1 MYYLAI
7 SSAESSWRL
16 TYHYVNQIIA
26 LPVPNLLPIL
36 LLHNTPFIA
45 NLLRKLLLTL
55 RYTRLFLKRQSWQ
68 SLSLLKVSCLT
79 SSCLLNTMIIIIII
93 ISIFHIIF
101 FFFCFRSLG
110 LIRNMLRRITRMAL
124 FFLFF
129 FSGSTCQNN
138 SIKGGKKRCT
148 STAVS
153 LMCLNTYKKWD
164 DCSKYATD
172 NDYRNYWYTL
182 TALKYFNMLYS
193 VIISLWQV
201 YQIRKQC
208 LSHML
213 IGWFG
218 SNWQVLFASKHDCWS
233 CKYSSSCVAN
243 FWTEIKN

>member
-1 MYYLAI
+1 MYYLVI

-55 RYTRLFLKRQSWQ
+55 RYTRLFLETVLPN
-68 SLSLLKVSCLT
+68 LSLLKLSCLT

-93 ISIFHIIF
+93 ISIFYII

-110 LIRNMLRRITRMAL
+110 LMRNMLRRITRMAL
-124 FFLFF
+124 FFHFF
-129 FSGSTCQNN
+129 FGCTCQKN

-153 LMCLNTYKKWD
+153 LMCLNTY
-164 DCSKYATD
+164 
-172 NDYRNYWYTL
+172 
-182 TALKYFNMLYS
+182 
-193 VIISLWQV
+193 
-201 YQIRKQC
+201 RK
-208 LSHML
+208 MR
-213 IGWFG
+213 
-218 SNWQVLFASKHDCWS
+218 
-233 CKYSSSCVAN
+233 
-243 FWTEIKN
+243 

>member
-1 MYYLAI
+1 MYYLVI

-68 SLSLLKVSCLT
+68 SLSLLKLSCLT

-124 FFLFF
+124 FFHFF
-129 FSGSTCQNN
+129 FGCTCQKN

-148 STAVS
+148 STAMS
-153 LMCLNTYKKWD
+153 LMRLNTYRKMIWLFK
-164 DCSKYATD
+164 
-172 NDYRNYWYTL
+172 
-182 TALKYFNMLYS
+182 
-193 VIISLWQV
+193 
-201 YQIRKQC
+201 IR
-208 LSHML
+208 H
-213 IGWFG
+213 G
-218 SNWQVLFASKHDCWS
+218 
-233 CKYSSSCVAN
+233 
-243 FWTEIKN
+243 